1 MNINQVF
8 LHGYAYDGDKLTA
21 PLMII
26 GDDKTL
32 TLTKGEGFDEW
43 LADTTG
49 IIDTQDLGHEVPFNE
64 RNFQVLETIIGAWLH
79 GVELKGWTDD
89 EQA

>member
-1 MNINQVF
+1 MKINQAF
-8 LHGYAYDGDKLTA
+8 LHGFLTQDKVTA
-21 PLMII
+21 PLTIV
-26 GDDKTL
+26 GDENSL

-64 RNFQVLETIIGAWLH
+64 RNFQVLEVIIGAWLH
-79 GVELKGWTDD
+79 GVELEGWTDD

>member
-1 MNINQVF
+1 MKINQAF
-8 LHGYAYDGDKLTA
+8 LHGFLTQDKVTA
-21 PLMII
+21 PLTIV
-26 GDDKTL
+26 GDDNSL

-64 RNFQVLETIIGAWLH
+64 RNFQIIETLIGAWLH
-79 GVELKGWTDD
+79 GVELEGWTDD

>member
-1 MNINQVF
+1 MKINQVF
-8 LHGYAYDGDKLTA
+8 LHGFLTQDKVTA
-21 PLMII
+21 PLTIV
-26 GDDKTL
+26 GDDNSL

-64 RNFQVLETIIGAWLH
+64 RNFQVLEVIIGAWLH
-79 GVELKGWTDD
+79 GVELEGYTDD
-89 EQA
+89 E